1 MAKHEIA
8 CSINPGCG
16 NAAFAHMERTAT
28 PIRMAVGGGGP
39 AGMEAARVA
48 TERGHMV
55 TLFEQAGERGPDQ
68 EVDDGAVDRVIP
80 PAGARGS
87 GGRRRCLRVKR

>member
-16 NAAFAHMERTAT
+16 NAAFANMERSKT
-28 PIRMAVGGGGP
+28 PIRLAVVGGGP

-48 TERGHMV
+48 TERGHDV
-55 TLFEQAGERGPDQ
+55 TLFEQAGELG
-68 EVDDGAVDRVIP
+68 GALLYC
-80 PAGARGS
+80 
-87 GGRRRCLRVKR
+87 CLASTSVSTTPRPWTNCAPSTSS